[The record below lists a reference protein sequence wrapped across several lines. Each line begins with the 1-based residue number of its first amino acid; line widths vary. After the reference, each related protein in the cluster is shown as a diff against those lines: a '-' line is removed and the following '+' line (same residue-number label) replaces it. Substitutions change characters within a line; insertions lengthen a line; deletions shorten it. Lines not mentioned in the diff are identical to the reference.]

1 MPDAASVLFLAQTPP
16 IVRACPRRSP
26 LKPLELARSLVE
38 TLEDKKAEDI
48 VLLDLQGQCSF
59 TDYFIICS
67 GSSERQLDALADGVT
82 EAARKKHRL
91 KSPRVQGH
99 AGGGWILIDL
109 GDVIVH
115 AFSHEQ
121 RRRYRLED
129 FWHEARVVVR
139 IQ

>member
-1 MPDAASVLFLAQTPP
+1 LPRLSRFYRQ
-16 IVRACPRRSP
+16 RAHSGARPRRST

-48 VLLDLQGQCSF
+48 VLLDLQGKCSF

-67 GSSERQLDALADGVT
+67 GNSERQLGALADGVA
-82 EAARKKHRL
+82 EAAHKKHRL
-91 KSPRVQGH
+91 KSPRLQGH
-99 AGGGWILIDL
+99 AAGGWILIDY

-115 AFSHEQ
+115 AFSPEQ
-121 RRRYRLED
+121 RKRYRLEE

>member
-1 MPDAASVLFLAQTPP
+1 LPRLSCFRGRHASA
-16 IVRACPRRSP
+16 RARSRRST

-48 VLLDLQGQCSF
+48 VLLDLQGKCSF

-67 GSSERQLDALADGVT
+67 GNSERQLGALADGVA
-82 EAARKKHRL
+82 EAAHKKHRL
-91 KSPRVQGH
+91 KSPRLQGH
-99 AGGGWILIDL
+99 AAGGWILIDF

-115 AFSHEQ
+115 AFSPEQ
-121 RRRYRLED
+121 RKRYRLED

-139 IQ
+139 IK